1 MRRLVLR
8 VTLALHTS
16 STTTAKDISLMHISA
31 LSGIEFETVHL
42 SVPYLIPFPSV
53 YRNPAIDRQAMA
65 RIWRDGAKKPV
76 SLFRLLTGGT
86 IEEKMFQR
94 QLSKQEVASMVVEA
108 PHHGKHDLSKGKF
121 SAAELKELLSKPARR
136 EQRSSTAAILSK
148 SPASAKLEILE
159 FDGVESLET
168 AAETLSSV
176 YQSELMQAVIASK
189 LLLCCIL
196 SKDGTKTCEQSDEGK
211 PAFGSSVDD
220 DDGKGQA
227 TDCSNLK
234 SNPLTNRKR
243 RSRRILLD
251 DEDGDDDT
259 DGNQS
264 TYLEEDD
271 EREVGQDSDRTGEDV
286 KPGDTKAVVT
296 MQPHTMGDNLPI
308 KRKGGSC
315 LCFDHD
321 EDSTAFNDDDEAFPF
336 P

>member
-31 LSGIEFETVHL
+31 LSGIEFETLHL

-121 SAAELKELLSKPARR
+121 SAAELKALLSQPARR

-196 SKDGTKTCEQSDEGK
+196 SK
-211 PAFGSSVDD
+211 
-220 DDGKGQA
+220 
-227 TDCSNLK
+227 
-234 SNPLTNRKR
+234 
-243 RSRRILLD
+243 
-251 DEDGDDDT
+251 EDGDDDT